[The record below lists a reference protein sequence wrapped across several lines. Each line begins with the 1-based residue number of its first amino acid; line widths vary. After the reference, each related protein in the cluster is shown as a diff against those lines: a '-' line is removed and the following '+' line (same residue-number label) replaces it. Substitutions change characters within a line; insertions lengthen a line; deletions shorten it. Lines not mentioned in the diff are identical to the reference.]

1 MKGVVIL
8 LGLVLV
14 SATTSAEV
22 YKWVDENGQVHY
34 EDHPKDGGPGKV
46 VIEGAKP
53 DGIDLQEINKRKT
66 QELLEDM
73 EKSRK
78 HKEKEREK
86 KHAEQRKQDEKCLDE
101 RNKIRK
107 LEAKMK
113 REHREFSND
122 RSDSYRHYEAEVTD
136 RQKYINKYCN

>member
-1 MKGVVIL
+1 MKGLIVFF
-8 LGLVLV
+8 GLVLV

-22 YKWVDENGQVHY
+22 YKWVDEQGVIHFEDRPKGSGNG
-34 EDHPKDGGPGKV
+34 EIA
-46 VIEGAKP
+46 IENKKQE
-53 DGIDLQEINKRKT
+53 GIDLQEINKRKT
-66 QELLEDM
+66 QELLDDM

-78 HKEKEREK
+78 QKEKEREK
-86 KHAEQRKQDEKCLDE
+86 KHAEQRKQDEKCIDE

-122 RSDSYRHYEAEVTD
+122 RSDSYRRNEAEVAD
-136 RQKYINKYCN
+136 RQKYIDKYCN